1 MIVGFVEEESG
12 GLFPYMD
19 VLVRGPAGREIRVT
33 ALIDT
38 GFNAYISLP
47 HRMVNDLGLTRIGT
61 DDVILANA
69 DRDAAELFLGEV
81 DWGFSRHNVPV
92 HQIGDEPAVGT
103 ALLRAHNLSIEF
115 VRDGAVHAVSI
126 N

>member
-1 MIVGFVEEESG
+1 MIVGFVEEEGG

-19 VLVRGPAGREIRVT
+19 VIVRGPAGREICVT

-47 HRMVNDLGLTRIGT
+47 RRMVNDLGLTRLGT

-69 DRDAAELFLGEV
+69 ERDAAELFLGEV
-81 DWGFSRHNVPV
+81 NWRSSRHNVPV

-103 ALLRAHNLSIEF
+103 ALLRQHNLSIEF